1 MARRWQSCYNAAVAG
16 QQVAG
21 NTSASREV
29 ISNRS
34 IGMDTD
40 SGMQSDTGTEDT
52 IGTDI
57 IEAVGAGEVLSTGE
71 AGSLDTTQADTR
83 QGAAGAFGKGVV

>member
-1 MARRWQSCYNAAVAG
+1 MCYNAAVAG

-29 ISNRS
+29 ISNQS
-34 IGMDTD
+34 IGVGTD

-52 IGTDI
+52 IEADI
-57 IEAVGAGEVLSTGE
+57 IEAVGAGEALSTGE
-71 AGSLDTTQADTR
+71 AGSLDTTQADTSE
-83 QGAAGAFGKGVV
+83 GAAGAFGKGSV